1 MPLTLGQSGVYLRWV
16 VEASRV
22 ECAGHKRHAV
32 MATAGGDGRKTEIP
46 GGPQIPRA
54 AAAAAD
60 ADDERQRLRQE
71 ENRGGCCESAR
82 GYRSDIACVVAC
94 VLAVI
99 AVIVVAVTCSQ
110 LTCVAASANATET
123 LTSTS
128 SSTKFLTLAP

>member
-1 MPLTLGQSGVYLRWV
+1 MLLLNHELLRHV
-16 VEASRV
+16 TRCSLVSEFGKKSDSL
-22 ECAGHKRHAV
+22 